1 MFKNKE
7 PKTLEEKL
15 KVLFLINAAE
25 RYNILTKAADQTNL
39 SYEKFLEQLIDEELA
54 AKQQRT
60 LKKRVW
66 EAKFPSLNTLDQYD
80 FTWPQKI
87 NKKLVLSLFDLKFME
102 RREWIV
108 FVGNSG
114 LGKTH
119 LAKALGYEACH
130 QCYRA
135 LFTKTAH
142 VIHTLQAAQS
152 DHSQEKALKRFTKPD
167 LLILDELGFLPL
179 DQGQANLLFQVL
191 SDRYEYNQGS
201 TIITTNL
208 AFKDWGRL
216 FGDSV
221 LAQAVM
227 DRITDRCQ
235 VVKIDGPSY
244 RGKNM
249 SKE

>member
-87 NKKLVLSLFDLKFME
+87 NKK
-102 RREWIV
+102 
-108 FVGNSG
+108 
-114 LGKTH
+114 
-119 LAKALGYEACH
+119 
-130 QCYRA
+130 
-135 LFTKTAH
+135 
-142 VIHTLQAAQS
+142 
-152 DHSQEKALKRFTKPD
+152 
-167 LLILDELGFLPL
+167 
-179 DQGQANLLFQVL
+179 
-191 SDRYEYNQGS
+191 
-201 TIITTNL
+201 
-208 AFKDWGRL
+208 
-216 FGDSV
+216 
-221 LAQAVM
+221 
-227 DRITDRCQ
+227 
-235 VVKIDGPSY
+235 
-244 RGKNM
+244 
-249 SKE
+249 